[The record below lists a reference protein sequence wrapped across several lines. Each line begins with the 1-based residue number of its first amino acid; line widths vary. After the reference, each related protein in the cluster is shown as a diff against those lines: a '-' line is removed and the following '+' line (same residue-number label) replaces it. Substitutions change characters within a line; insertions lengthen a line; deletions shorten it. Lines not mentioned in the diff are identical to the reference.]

1 MHLSHDHYYDHVSRY
16 IVDHNITWPDCAPCC
31 TVWSTM
37 LVYPLEAPYGEG
49 RNLMAPIL
57 GGGLVLWH
65 TGLPVACKHT

>member
-37 LVYPLEAPYGEG
+37 LVYYLEAPYG
-49 RNLMAPIL
+49 NLIDVPMGQPE
-57 GGGLVLWH
+57 
-65 TGLPVACKHT
+65 T